1 MIKDSL
7 APLTPMLPGNLSSI
21 ILDPSFFL
29 FILDKQ
35 LASAERYNHFASI
48 LLFKPEG
55 LVKAEQRSSL
65 DQLARTLEG
74 NVRRSDFVGRI
85 KEGTLGIILL
95 HTSID
100 SARAS
105 LERLSFEAFLC
116 LSGRPQKVQLKASYA
131 VYPSEANSLESLCD
145 LATQRLTDQ

>member
-1 MIKDSL
+1 MKS
-7 APLTPMLPGNLSSI
+7 
-21 ILDPSFFL
+21 
-29 FILDKQ
+29 
-35 LASAERYNHFASI
+35 
-48 LLFKPEG
+48 
-55 LVKAEQRSSL
+55 EQRSSL
-65 DQLARTLEG
+65 DHLARALEG

-105 LERLSFEAFLC
+105 LERLSFEALLC
-116 LSGRPQKVQLKASYA
+116 LSGRPQKAQLKASYA

-145 LATQRLTDQ
+145 LATQRLTDREYNA